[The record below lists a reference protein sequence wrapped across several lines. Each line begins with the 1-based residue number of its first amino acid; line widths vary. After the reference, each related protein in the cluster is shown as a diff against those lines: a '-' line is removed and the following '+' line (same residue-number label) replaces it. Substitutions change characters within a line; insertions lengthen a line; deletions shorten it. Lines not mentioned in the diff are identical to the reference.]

1 MYNSDL
7 IFQLRKVILMIFTF
21 DFNHS

>member
-7 IFQLRKVILMIFTF
+7 ISQLRKVILMIFTF

>member
-7 IFQLRKVILMIFTF
+7 IFQLGKVILMIFTF
-21 DFNHS
+21 DFHS